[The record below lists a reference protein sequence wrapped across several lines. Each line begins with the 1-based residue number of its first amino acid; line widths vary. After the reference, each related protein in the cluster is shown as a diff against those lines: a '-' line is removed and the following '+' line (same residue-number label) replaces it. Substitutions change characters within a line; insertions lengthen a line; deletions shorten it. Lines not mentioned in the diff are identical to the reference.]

1 MKKLLSL
8 VFVLCLFS
16 CGASK
21 NVRMKEKVLKG
32 NWTLTDIT
40 YSKTGDYNVTLFK
53 DASKDCFEGSSW
65 KFVPNNNT
73 GTYNIQQSGCLIGP
87 REFVFVIQE
96 VDEVTGYYDFLLK
109 PKKNNDANVGYRIEL
124 VQLNETSML
133 WQQNITVNGTPF
145 LINMNFTKQ

>member
-1 MKKLLSL
+1 MKKILTLFLS
-8 VFVLCLFS
+8 VLLFS

-21 NVRMKEKVLKG
+21 NVRLKEKTLKG
-32 NWTLTDIT
+32 NWTLTNIA

-53 DASKDCFEGSSW
+53 DASKECFEGSSW

-73 GTYNIQQSGCLIGP
+73 GTYTIEQTGCLNGP
-87 REFVFVIQE
+87 RDFVFVIEE

-109 PKKNNDANVGYRIEL
+109 PKKNNEANIGYRIEL
-124 VQLNETSML
+124 VELNETTML
-133 WQQNITVNGTPF
+133 WQQNIMVNGTPF